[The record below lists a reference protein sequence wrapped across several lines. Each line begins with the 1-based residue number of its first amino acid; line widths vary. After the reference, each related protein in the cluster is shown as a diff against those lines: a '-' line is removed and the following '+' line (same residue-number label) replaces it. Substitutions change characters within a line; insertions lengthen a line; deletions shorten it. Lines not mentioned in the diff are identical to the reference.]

1 MAPDEKQ
8 VMKEE
13 KEMSK
18 GKGKLSSIQK
28 VAYGSGNFATNLM
41 NCTVGTFISFYYT
54 EVAGLPIASVGVI
67 LLVCRLLDG
76 VSDLVM
82 GAIVQRTR
90 TKYGKARPWILWM
103 AIPFG
108 ISVFLMFFSPNFG
121 TTGKI
126 VYAAATYMAGIAIV
140 YTMISV
146 PYNTLSALITNDP
159 DERTSLATMRQFFGF
174 MGPLFVTTFTLPIV
188 NKLGGGQSGWSIM
201 AAIYGI
207 LGAILYLWVFFSTK
221 ELDAEEQAA
230 EAVQEAKNENV
241 PKESLWTSIKAL
253 FKNKYWLIVLLIT
266 LVIFMTYGIK
276 GGVQTYYCKYVM
288 GNENY
293 YSYMAMASQIP
304 NIICCFFIPSLAKKY
319 GKRNVSLAGCVIAV
333 LGGLIML
340 IDPKSLTV
348 LVVSTVVNT
357 IGTAPISICV
367 FAMLG
372 DTAAYGEWKTG
383 VKNEA
388 LVFSATT
395 FSEKVGNALG
405 GALIAF
411 ILSFGGFISGQAI
424 QSESAIAT
432 MKICMIG
439 APILIAIILIVLLYF
454 YKLDKIYPTVM
465 KELEERQQKK
475 EVQA

>member
-28 VAYGSGNFATNLM
+28 VAYGSGNFAANLM

-207 LGAILYLWVFFSTK
+207 LGAALYLWVFFSTK

-230 EAVQEAKNENV
+230 ETIQKTKNENM

-253 FKNKYWLIVLLIT
+253 FKNKYW
-266 LVIFMTYGIK
+266 
-276 GGVQTYYCKYVM
+276 
-288 GNENY
+288 
-293 YSYMAMASQIP
+293 
-304 NIICCFFIPSLAKKY
+304 
-319 GKRNVSLAGCVIAV
+319 
-333 LGGLIML
+333 L

-439 APILIAIILIVLLYF
+439 APIVIAIILIVLLYF

-465 KELEERQQKK
+465 KELEERQQKN
-475 EVQA
+475 EVHA

>member
-1 MAPDEKQ
+1 MIKNRQ
-8 VMKEE
+8 
-13 KEMSK
+13 
-18 GKGKLSSIQK
+18 KLSTIQK
-28 VAYGSGNFATNLM
+28 VAYGSGNFSANLM

-67 LLVCRLLDG
+67 LLLCRLLDG
-76 VSDLVM
+76 VSDLIM
-82 GAIVQRTR
+82 GAIVQRTN
-90 TKYGKARPWILWM
+90 TKHGKARPWVLWM
-103 AIPFG
+103 SVPFG
-108 ISVFLMFFSPNFG
+108 IAVFLMFFSPNFG

-126 VYAAATYMAGIAIV
+126 IYAAATYMAGIAII

-146 PYNTLSALITNDP
+146 PYNTLSALITRDP

-188 NKLGGGQSGWSIM
+188 NGLGGGQRGWSIL
-201 AAIYGI
+201 AAVYGV
-207 LGAILYLWVFFSTK
+207 LGAALYLWVFFSTK
-221 ELDAEEQAA
+221 ELDAQEDEE
-230 EAVQEAKNENV
+230 EAPTQ
-241 PKESLWTSIKAL
+241 KETARKGNLWKEIKAL
-253 FKNKYWLIVLLIT
+253 FSNQYWLIVLLIT

-304 NIICCFFIPSLAKKY
+304 NIICCFFIPAIAKKY
-319 GKRNVSLAGCVIAV
+319 GKRNVSLAGCIIAV

-340 IDPKSLTV
+340 INPFSLTV

-372 DTAAYGEWKTG
+372 DTASYGEWKTG
-383 VKNEA
+383 VRNEA

-395 FSEKVGNALG
+395 FSEKVGNAVG
-405 GALIAF
+405 AALIAF
-411 ILSFGGFISGQAI
+411 ILSFGGFVGGQAV
-424 QSESAIAT
+424 QTESAIAT
-432 MKICMIG
+432 MKACMIG
-439 APILIAIILIVLLYF
+439 APIVIAIVLIIALYF

-465 KELEERQQKK
+465 KELEERQQKEK
-475 EVQA
+475 